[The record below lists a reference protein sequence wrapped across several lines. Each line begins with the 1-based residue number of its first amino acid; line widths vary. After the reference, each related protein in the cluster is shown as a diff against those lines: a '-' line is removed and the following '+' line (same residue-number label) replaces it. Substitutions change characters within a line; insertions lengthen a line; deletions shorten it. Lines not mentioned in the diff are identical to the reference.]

1 MIKLK
6 DILGED
12 LDQNNNGYPDGTE
25 RTKTAGD
32 KILVKLAKL
41 LKSPSSKIE
50 ISNDQVRASNLNFGF
65 GPTSTFVVSNREDY
79 YLMNTNKGWFRVDKS
94 DILKAE
100 DLYDELESIIQTGT
114 TKRPSSRETDM
125 FGTKNLHEDSDQNND
140 GYPDE
145 PYAPPG
151 KYDDGNSEKTNY
163 ETLKQILTNN
173 QGNLDA
179 QVKEVWKWIDDNFEF
194 LDF

>member
-12 LDQNNNGYPDGTE
+12 FDQNNNGYPDGTE

-79 YLMNTNKGWFRVDKS
+79 YLMNTNKGWFKVDKT
-94 DILKAE
+94 DILK
-100 DLYDELESIIQTGT
+100 L
-114 TKRPSSRETDM
+114 
-125 FGTKNLHEDSDQNND
+125 
-140 GYPDE
+140 
-145 PYAPPG
+145 
-151 KYDDGNSEKTNY
+151 
-163 ETLKQILTNN
+163 LKIFMMN
-173 QGNLDA
+173 
-179 QVKEVWKWIDDNFEF
+179 
-194 LDF
+194 

>member
-12 LDQNNNGYPDGTE
+12 FDQNNNGYPDGTE

-65 GPTSTFVVSNREDY
+65 GPASTFVVSNREDC

-94 DILKAE
+94 DIKTAE
-100 DLYDELESIIQTGT
+100 DLYDELESIIQAGT

-125 FGTKNLHEDSDQNND
+125 FGRK
-140 GYPDE
+140 
-145 PYAPPG
+145 
-151 KYDDGNSEKTNY
+151 
-163 ETLKQILTNN
+163 
-173 QGNLDA
+173 
-179 QVKEVWKWIDDNFEF
+179 
-194 LDF
+194 